1 MKLSILILA
10 AASALVLAGPEKK
23 EDSVLCKKC
32 YIYSLEHCEKDV
44 CKDKLDDR
52 GHKFFGWYKCMSD
65 CDRNDTCKMP
75 TSSGG
80 S

>member
-32 YIYSLEHCEKDV
+32 YIYSLEHCEKV
-44 CKDKLDDR
+44 SCR
-52 GHKFFGWYKCMSD
+52 SPEPVFFGAQP
-65 CDRNDTCKMP
+65 RN
-75 TSSGG
+75 
-80 S
+80 